1 MREVRVGVVV
11 IIALI
16 GLGSLVVL
24 AAGGPGF
31 LSAKRT
37 IDVIFRDGQG
47 IRAGSLVRVA
57 GLDAGRVTSV
67 DLAEVDGILRAR
79 VRVALPTTLAARLR
93 QDVKITIQS
102 SLTGQSMV
110 NIVSTG
116 RSSVALVPGQ
126 LVQGVESSFFDP
138 VLEQVG
144 LGPVERSHL
153 SHTIAEV
160 RQTVDATGPRL
171 RQILGGLQE
180 TIANLRDTSEAVR
193 PAVESSAGKI
203 EELAKRL
210 DIAQIEGTIQKLNAL
225 TTHAEA
231 LLAENRPVFG
241 ETLAS
246 VRDLSGTI
254 RELAIKDAPKVEAMI
269 DGLSV
274 TRTKLDTVLT
284 NAGTLTGQGADL
296 LVKNRANLDRTVS
309 NVRDASDFGV
319 KLVGKLYGNP
329 FYLSPFYKPT
339 KEDVKAQEV
348 YDAANTFLLGA
359 KELTDAVNSLKAMQA
374 KPLRQMT
381 EAEKQAYQQLYS
393 RAWAVTGQ
401 LNQISR
407 QLAEG
412 LKDTTR
418 R

>member
-11 IIALI
+11 VIALI
-16 GLGSLVVL
+16 GLASLVTL

-31 LSAKRT
+31 LSAKRS
-37 IDVIFRDGQG
+37 IDVVFRDGQG
-47 IRAGSLVRVA
+47 IRAGSLVRIA

-67 DLAEVDGILRAR
+67 DLAEVEGVLRAR
-79 VRVALPTTLAARLR
+79 VRVALPTALAARLR

-102 SLTGQSMV
+102 NLTGQSMV

-180 TIANLRDTSEAVR
+180 TVANLRDTTETVR
-193 PAVESSAGKI
+193 PAVESSANRI
-203 EELAKRL
+203 EQLAKRL
-210 DIAQIEGTIQKLNAL
+210 DIAKIEGTLQKINSLAVQ
-225 TTHAEA
+225 AEG
-231 LLAENRPVFG
+231 LLAENRPVFRQ
-241 ETLAS
+241 TLTN
-246 VRDLSGTI
+246 VRDLSGT
-254 RELAIKDAPKVEAMI
+254 LNGYAVKDGPKVEAMLE
-269 DGLSV
+269 GLNG
-274 TRTKLDTVLT
+274 TRTRLDTVLT
-284 NAGTLTGQGADL
+284 NAGVLTGQGADL

-348 YDAANTFLLGA
+348 YDAANTFMLGA
-359 KELTDAVNSLKAMQA
+359 KELSDTIASLKAMQT

-393 RAWAVTGQ
+393 RAWAVSGQ

-412 LKDTTR
+412 LKDTSR